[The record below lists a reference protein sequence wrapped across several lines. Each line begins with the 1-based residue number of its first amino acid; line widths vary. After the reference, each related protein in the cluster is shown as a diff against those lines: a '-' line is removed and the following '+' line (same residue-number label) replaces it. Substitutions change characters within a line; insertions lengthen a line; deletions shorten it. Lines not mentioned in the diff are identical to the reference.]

1 MNAFKKLSIPT
12 IGLVSLLGLPSTG
25 FAADTQQ
32 HRVAVQ
38 TEFRTGNIDQMTDIV
53 YEAVLANAAS
63 RTLDQNKDW
72 FLVTYRDAQTK
83 TVTRNVDD
91 NAESRY
97 IDLENGERIERDVQ
111 TEDVL
116 VHVQKIDFKMGTGP
130 KPEGQNSFL
139 AEKLTLPQI

>member
-1 MNAFKKLSIPT
+1 MSAIKKLSIPT
-12 IGLVSLLGLPSTG
+12 LGLAAFLSLPSIA
-25 FAADTQQ
+25 FAADAQQ

-38 TEFRTGNIDQMTDIV
+38 TEFRTGDIDQMTDIV

-72 FLVTYRDAQTK
+72 FVVTYRDAQTK

-97 IDLENGERIERDVQ
+97 IDLENGERIERDVP

-130 KPEGQNSFL
+130 KPDGENSFL